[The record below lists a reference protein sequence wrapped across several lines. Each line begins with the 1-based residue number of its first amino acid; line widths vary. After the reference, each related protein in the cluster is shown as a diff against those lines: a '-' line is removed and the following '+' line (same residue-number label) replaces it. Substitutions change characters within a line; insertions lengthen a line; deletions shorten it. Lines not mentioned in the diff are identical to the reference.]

1 MGGHGRSLSTEGQII
16 DELVT
21 MVVGSIVDVPEA
33 IRTVVV
39 ESGST
44 IVVELTVAREDIGKV
59 IGRQGSMARSLRTIM
74 SNASTKLKRRSVLQI
89 IE

>member
-1 MGGHGRSLSTEGQII
+1 MAISSSL
-16 DELVT
+16 
-21 MVVGSIVDVPEA
+21 M
-33 IRTVVV
+33 V

-59 IGRQGSMARSLRTIM
+59 IGRQGSMARSLRTIL
-74 SNASTKLKRRSVLQI
+74 SNAATKYQRRSVLQI

>member
-1 MGGHGRSLSTEGQII
+1 MELSEQARTIS
-16 DELVT
+16 ELVEVIT
-21 MVVGSIVDVPEA
+21 GAIVDVPDQ
-33 IRTVVV
+33 ISTVVV

-59 IGRQGSMARSLRTIM
+59 IGRQGNMARALRTIL
-74 SNASTKLKRRSVLQI
+74 SNAATKLGRRTVLQI

>member
-1 MGGHGRSLSTEGQII
+1 MSLSEEDSII

-21 MVVGSIVDVPEA
+21 TIVATIVDFPDDVK
-33 IRTVVV
+33 TSVV

-44 IVVELTVAREDIGKV
+44 VVVELTVAREDVGKV
-59 IGRQGSMARSLRTIM
+59 IGRQGSMARALRTIL
-74 SNASTKLKRRSVLQI
+74 SNAATKLNRRSVLQI